1 MSKPYRTFK
10 KEKWLFFAL
19 SIVVYFVPFIIVTAC
34 EFPLMRKADTGY
46 KVALGILIV
55 AINAL
60 PFLMGIFKSFF
71 AHFPMLNIFAIG
83 FCILGALFT
92 FNIFAEYIDKFLWIE
107 FAAAVGSVAACVFWG
122 LHRKYAR
129 YAESIKA
136 NVLSGAFE
144 PKTKE

>member
-34 EFPLMRKADTGY
+34 MFPLMHKADHGY

-55 AINAL
+55 VINAL
-60 PFLMGIFKSFF
+60 PFLMGIFKAFF

-92 FNIFAEYIDKFLWIE
+92 FNIFAEYMDKFLWIE
-107 FAAAVGSVAACVFWG
+107 FTAAVGSVVSCVFWG

-136 NVLSGAFE
+136 NVMSGAFE

>member
-10 KEKWLFFAL
+10 KEKWIFFAL
-19 SIVVYFVPFIIVTAC
+19 SIIVYFVPFVIVTAC
-34 EFPLMRKADTGY
+34 VFPLMRKADTGY
-46 KVALGILIV
+46 RVALGILIV
-55 AINAL
+55 IINAL

-107 FAAAVGSVAACVFWG
+107 CAAALGSVAACVFWG

-144 PKTKE
+144 AKSKE